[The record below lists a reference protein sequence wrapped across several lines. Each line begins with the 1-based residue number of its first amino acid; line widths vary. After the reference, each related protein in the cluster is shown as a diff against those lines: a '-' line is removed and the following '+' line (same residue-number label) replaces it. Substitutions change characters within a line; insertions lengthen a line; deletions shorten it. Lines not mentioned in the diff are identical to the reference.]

1 MVGSPSTPWNAD
13 QGRLRAWAPDC
24 ETVLSFCLLDS
35 KLVLGDNVW
44 MKRPVLTLRF
54 HNTRTHTRL
63 KKVAGLVGVSMN
75 DIAEVAIERELD
87 FLAADLEDELLE
99 TVDALRSWRYT
110 DEQLTVDIAAF
121 SEGEA
126 HERDP
131 LQATMAP
138 PNSADAVGVRDIF
151 ADTVEH

>member
-1 MVGSPSTPWNAD
+1 V
-13 QGRLRAWAPDC
+13 RVERPDS
-24 ETVLSFCLLDS
+24 ESLLSFCLLDS

-54 HNTRTHTRL
+54 HHKATHTRL

-99 TVDALRSWRYT
+99 TVDALRSWTYT
-110 DEQLTVDIAAF
+110 DEQLAADIAAF

-131 LQATMAP
+131 LRATIAP
-138 PNSADAVGVRDIF
+138 ANTADSAGVRDIF